1 MLNRATAQFQPENR
15 AGLIKNEGKH
25 VVAVIAVMAVFIVLL
40 AVGTDERGEVMAGVP
55 AIVMVMVVD
64 MRAHGI
70 RPHVPMQA
78 GRRCPGELEWNDE
91 HDDQDDE
98 AAHAGHCS
106 ALDVFTNGALPNLAF
121 QHTGH

>member
-15 AGLIKNEGKH
+15 AGLIKNKGKH

-64 MRAHGI
+64 LRADGI
-70 RPHVPMQA
+70 RPHVTMQA
-78 GRRCPGELEWNDE
+78 SRRCPGKLERYDE
-91 HDDQDDE
+91 HDD
-98 AAHAGHCS
+98 
-106 ALDVFTNGALPNLAF
+106 
-121 QHTGH
+121 